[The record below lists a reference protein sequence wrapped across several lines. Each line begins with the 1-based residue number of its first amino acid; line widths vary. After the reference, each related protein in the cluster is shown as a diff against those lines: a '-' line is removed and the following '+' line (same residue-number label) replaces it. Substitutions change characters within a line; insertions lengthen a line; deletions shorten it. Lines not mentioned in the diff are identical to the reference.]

1 MIFSLAV
8 LSLSAQEMPMQHE
21 SSKKTASAT
30 AEASVTL
37 KGKAITIDYS
47 APSARGRKIFG
58 ELVPYDKVWRT
69 GANAATTLKT
79 PIHLKIGTIN
89 VPAGTYTIYSLPSK
103 SGSKL
108 IVNKQT
114 GQWGTEY
121 DQLKDLGR
129 TELTSSALSVPVE
142 TFVIEFGKPAGDA
155 TALHLKWE
163 KTDLSVPISAK

>member
-21 SSKKTASAT
+21 SSKKPVSAT
-30 AEASVTL
+30 AKASVAL

-79 PIHLKIGTIN
+79 PIHLKIGTID

-121 DQLKDLGR
+121 DQSKNLGC
-129 TELTSSALSVPVE
+129 TELTSSALTAPVE
-142 TFVIEFGKPAGDA
+142 TFVIEFAKPAGDA
-155 TALHLKWE
+155 ATLHLKWE

>member
-1 MIFSLAV
+1 VIFSPAV
-8 LSLSAQEMPMQHE
+8 PPLSAQEMTMQQA
-21 SSKKTASAT
+21 SVKKPVSTTAKAT
-30 AEASVTL
+30 VTL
-37 KGKAITIDYS
+37 KGKAITIDYG
-47 APSARGRKIFG
+47 APSVRGRKIFG

-79 PIHLKIGTIN
+79 PVHLKIGAID

-121 DQLKDLGR
+121 DQSKDLGR
-129 TELTSSALSVPVE
+129 TELTSSALSAPVE
-142 TFVIEFGKPAGDA
+142 TFAIEFGNPAGDA
-155 TALHLKWE
+155 ATLHLKWE
-163 KTDLSVPISAK
+163 KTDLSVSVSAK